1 MLASNIAFWS
11 KYPDMNL
18 TQIVVAVALHT
29 LQIPPSPS
37 SRKGQEQGL
46 CAARLCWGAEATN
59 EDYLHTPTP
68 LTAWKYKFLDDDKT
82 KMDKCYR
89 KRGLKTL
96 PN

>member
-37 SRKGQEQGL
+37 SRKGQGL

-82 KMDKCYR
+82 KLDKCYR
-89 KRGLKTL
+89 MRGLKTL

>member
-29 LQIPPSPS
+29 LQIPPPPS

-46 CAARLCWGAEATN
+46 AVELATN
-59 EDYLHTPTP
+59 FRELGRYKGP
-68 LTAWKYKFLDDDKT
+68 LMIESSY
-82 KMDKCYR
+82 
-89 KRGLKTL
+89 
-96 PN
+96 

>member
-37 SRKGQEQGL
+37 SRKGQEQGA
-46 CAARLCWGAEATN
+46 CAARLCWGPEATN
-59 EDYLHTPTP
+59 EDYLDTPTP
-68 LTAWKYKFLDDDKT
+68 LPQPQPGNIYIP
-82 KMDKCYR
+82 R
-89 KRGLKTL
+89 
-96 PN
+96 